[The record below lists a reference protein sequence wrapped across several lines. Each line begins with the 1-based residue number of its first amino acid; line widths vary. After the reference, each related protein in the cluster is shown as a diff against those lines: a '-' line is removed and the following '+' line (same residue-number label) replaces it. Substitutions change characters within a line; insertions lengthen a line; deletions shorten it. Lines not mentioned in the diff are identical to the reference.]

1 VVRTAHQVASYGAS
15 VSTEDRTNR
24 TATGA
29 SAAEHTSTPQYEVR
43 VKGHLGSRWA
53 AWFDGLTLTTE
64 DDGIT
69 VMRGPVIDQAALH
82 GLLQTLRDVG
92 IPLISLTQLPPD
104 TPTTE
109 GTAPEHEES

>member
-24 TATGA
+24 TTTGA
-29 SAAEHTSTPQYEVR
+29 SAAEHASTPQYEVR

-53 AWFDGLTLTTE
+53 AWFEGLTLSTE
-64 DDGIT
+64 EDGIT
-69 VMRGPVIDQAALH
+69 VIRGPVIDQAALH
-82 GLLQTLRDVG
+82 GLFQTLRDIG
-92 IPLISLTQLPPD
+92 IPLISLTQLTQD

-109 GTAPEHEES
+109 GTAPGHEER